1 MATASPRASSPVSSG
16 GTPEPLIP
24 QSKLRALYAT
34 VDSSDDEDS
43 PSTKVTKD
51 KSSRTTQHLDLPQK
65 DASDESD
72 EEEIARPRGRLAAR
86 MQGISRTAQRE
97 NVTNQNE
104 TALDRMR
111 KARECENK
119 EAEKEAEKEDNIE
132 MPDAQSQQDE
142 TPVAPRRLVRK
153 APSSPVARDTSRGSS
168 PGLFV
173 SSPVRP
179 SPSKPT
185 QNNSDSED
193 NMPAHKT
200 DRFKQLVE
208 RKKQER
214 LAREA
219 AEEAKRVE
227 KRAQQ
232 EEFAQEL
239 EDMGEDDN
247 DSSITDDEGGRR
259 LTQADRPSARKAS
272 KKAIEEMNRET
283 QRMSRNM
290 QLAHEAKTRKKIT
303 KNSLFERFNYRPAGE
318 PEPKAASSSRGPTP
332 HSDVDVE
339 MQDADTPPSSPPAS
353 KQPPENAET
362 VADDDDSEL
371 PTLDSLAEATKLK
384 LDMGKGKAVDTK
396 AHQEQPAQKPKRQF
410 RVKLPPVRANVTMVD
425 SDDELEITTTVKDR
439 VQAVFDMAPTKKA
452 KEHSSIQALR
462 ALAQV
467 KSPGKET
474 RRRDES
480 HGMTVGELQNYLQQ
494 KARQQAKVE
503 RDRRLDMLKAQG
515 VVIQTAEERERQ
527 MQEVDDIVARAREE
541 AQKIMQEERAAAK
554 KEKKENGEVDPLAWD
569 DSDDEEYQASGDE
582 ADGEGSAV
590 ELSGSEDDE
599 EEEEEEEEEEADGNP
614 MVQGEAEDGGESKAS
629 ADEDNDSTPVASQ
642 DVHDDAD
649 ELPAMKKRRTRKPI
663 VLSDDEDEDNVETTP
678 KPKTTTVHTSPTV
691 PNTQSPSAPT
701 SVLRSAK
708 KNFIP
713 GLPVQGPA
721 GLGLTQIFAGTMDDS
736 QISAGP
742 TQSMMPDFDH
752 FPDSNFSATMDEP
765 MEDMVMDSQKD
776 DTQKTTQGVNLNFS
790 QSQMRGLDSLLR
802 EESTQLS
809 DIIEFTQDGGLQDQ
823 TPLKDRFIEAPV
835 STVETMMIDPDDPTQ
850 ASPLVRR
857 GRLRRRTETPLRI
870 EETPEPTIAEKA
882 DTAFNALKEGAKKEK
897 KKRLQAEFDHKKSKA
912 KEMVHEQAEE
922 SEDEYAGLGGADGE
936 DSDNESVASLK
947 EIIDDAAGNDLDESK
962 LAAFYAD
969 RERVDDE
976 KQVEKLFKDITTGM
990 LRRKRG
996 AGYDLDDSDDDGEAR
1011 RRMKRRQFAKMQKAL
1026 FADERVKKIAEN
1038 PGNQAFLKTIEDR
1051 GSDDEMDFLDAPEE
1065 ANESSQSQSQS
1076 QEEDNSKTQT
1086 IPDSQ
1091 PKKTLGPAD
1100 NRAPAHLRRTKD
1112 GKKPSDIGEVRETL
1126 SDLLEE
1132 PHGSVIPATEAGSD
1146 SEGEGDDAPTQA
1158 RSDKENDAPNPRRGR
1173 VAVVDRISLKRN
1185 SSSNV
1190 STGRLA
1196 FATASSSSFKVP
1208 ALLRRATTNSLVSG
1222 TASTTNSGPPT
1233 PSSGFGEEAKIKKGA
1248 SKKSGVHAFAR
1259 DSERRAKLE
1268 QNERRR
1274 EERKVKGAERRIGVV
1289 GGLLGKGSFE

>member
-1 MATASPRASSPVSSG
+1 MATASPRASSPVPSG
-16 GTPEPLIP
+16 GTPEPLTP
-24 QSKLRALYAT
+24 QSKLDALLAT
-34 VDSSDDEDS
+34 VDSSDEDS
-43 PSTKVTKD
+43 PSTKD
-51 KSSRTTQHLDLPQK
+51 RPSRTTQLPTQNE
-65 DASDESD
+65 DASDES
-72 EEEIARPRGRLAAR
+72 EEEIGRPRGRLAAG
-86 MQGISRTAQRE
+86 MQGITRTAQPE
-97 NVTNQNE
+97 NATNQNE
-104 TALDRMR
+104 TALDRLR
-111 KARECENK
+111 KAQEIEKK
-119 EAEKEAEKEDNIE
+119 EAEKKDEKEDNVD

-142 TPVAPRRLVRK
+142 TPVVPRRLVRK
-153 APSSPVARDTSRGSS
+153 ASSSSVPRDTSRGFS

-173 SSPVRP
+173 SSPIRP

-193 NMPAHKT
+193 NMPALKT

-219 AEEAKRVE
+219 AEEAERVE

-232 EEFAQEL
+232 EEFVQEL
-239 EDMGEDDN
+239 EGMGEDDN

-339 MQDADTPPSSPPAS
+339 MQDADTPPSSPPIS
-353 KQPPENAET
+353 KQPPGNAQT
-362 VADDDDSEL
+362 VAEDEDSEL
-371 PTLDSLAEATKLK
+371 PTLDSLAETTKLK
-384 LDMGKGKAVDTK
+384 LDKGKGKAVDTQT
-396 AHQEQPAQKPKRQF
+396 HQEQPAQKPKRQF

-569 DSDDEEYQASGDE
+569 DSDDEEYQASGNE

-590 ELSGSEDDE
+590 ELSGSEDEEEEDDE
-599 EEEEEEEEEEADGNP
+599 EEANGNP
-614 MVQGEAEDGGESKAS
+614 MVEGQAEDGGESEAS

-642 DVHDDAD
+642 DVHDDAE
-649 ELPAMKKRRTRKPI
+649 ELPAMRKRRTRKPI
-663 VLSDDEDEDNVETTP
+663 VLSDDEDEAHVETTP
-678 KPKTTTVHTSPTV
+678 KPKTTVHTSPTV

-736 QISAGP
+736 QISASGP

-765 MEDMVMDSQKD
+765 MEDIVMDSQKD
-776 DTQKTTQGVNLNFS
+776 DTQKATQGVNLDFS

-835 STVETMMIDPDDPTQ
+835 STVETMMIDPEDPTQ

-870 EETPEPTIAEKA
+870 EETPEPTAAEKA

-897 KKRLQAEFDHKKSKA
+897 NKRPQADFDHKKSKA
-912 KEMVHEQAEE
+912 KEMVHDQAEE

-947 EIIDDAAGNDLDESK
+947 EIIDDAAGNDLDEAK

-969 RERVDDE
+969 RERVEDE

-1065 ANESSQSQSQS
+1065 ANESSQSQSQ
-1076 QEEDNSKTQT
+1076 EEDNSKTQT

-1146 SEGEGDDAPTQA
+1146 SEGEGDDRPAQA

-1208 ALLRRATTNSLVSG
+1208 ALLRRATTNSFVSG

-1233 PSSGFGEEAKIKKGA
+1233 PASGFGEEAKIKKGA